1 MKTPGLNGDL
11 DVAVRFVIF
20 RHANLPAMAR
30 IPAEAIKDVV
40 TLFLNVFLKSFQL
53 NIIKHALP
61 LKNFQ
66 LELLQ
71 EIY

>member
-30 IPAEAIKDVV
+30 IPAGAIKDVK
-40 TLFLNVFLKSFQL
+40 LFLIVVLKSFQL
-53 NIIKHALP
+53 IIIKYALP

>member
-1 MKTPGLNGDL
+1 
-11 DVAVRFVIF
+11 
-20 RHANLPAMAR
+20 MAR
-30 IPAEAIKDVV
+30 IPAGAIKDVK
-40 TLFLNVFLKSFQL
+40 LFLNVVLKSFQL
-53 NIIKHALP
+53 IIIKYALP

>member
-1 MKTPGLNGDL
+1 
-11 DVAVRFVIF
+11 
-20 RHANLPAMAR
+20 MAR